1 MARLTQR
8 RSKQLS
14 KAFVSQRKLQ
24 QEKMETSEKMHT
36 LQKVWAIGQLSSTFA
51 HEVRQPLTTLQLLSR
66 GLIRLKER
74 DALTSET
81 LATTLDNMNVQIQR
95 MNQIVERVRDYA
107 RTPISRRMPL
117 DLNVIVQKVIKVFS
131 QTYPRVQFELQDNP
145 CKVNGDP
152 VEVDLVVR
160 NLLRNAVE
168 ATKEVQAPTIFVRLT
183 KKEERAILVIED
195 NGPKLT
201 EVQMREIGRP
211 LKTSKQQGL
220 GLGLGIVRT
229 IIESHTGSVSFS
241 PNEPSGLR
249 VTISLPLISRKSET
263 AK

>member
-1 MARLTQR
+1 M
-8 RSKQLS
+8 
-14 KAFVSQRKLQ
+14 
-24 QEKMETSEKMHT
+24 
-36 LQKVWAIGQLSSTFA
+36 
-51 HEVRQPLTTLQLLSR
+51 
-66 GLIRLKER
+66 
-74 DALTSET
+74 
-81 LATTLDNMNVQIQR
+81 
-95 MNQIVERVRDYA
+95 
-107 RTPISRRMPL
+107 
-117 DLNVIVQKVIKVFS
+117 
-131 QTYPRVQFELQDNP
+131 
-145 CKVNGDP
+145 
-152 VEVDLVVR
+152 EVDLVVR

-241 PNEPSGLR
+241 PNEPSGLG